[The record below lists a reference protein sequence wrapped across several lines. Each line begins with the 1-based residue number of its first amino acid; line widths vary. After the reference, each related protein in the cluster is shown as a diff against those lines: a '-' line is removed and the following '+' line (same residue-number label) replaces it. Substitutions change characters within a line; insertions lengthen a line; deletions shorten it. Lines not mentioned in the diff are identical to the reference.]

1 LNFLRLIMSAYVKTA
16 FIMDNGGYSVKAEHS
31 LSKCPKVTPNAV
43 MKSKRERRRVFVGD
57 EVEECG
63 DCSSL
68 FYSLPIQKGYL
79 LNWEVQRKVWDH
91 LLGPTRHNIDCK
103 NTCLVI
109 TQPMFN
115 FNSIREAM
123 YEVIFEHYGFHSL
136 YTNTAP
142 VFSAY
147 KYAYENHEQWGC
159 VIVDSGY
166 SFTHIVPV
174 FKGKVQYQAVI
185 RLSMGGKA
193 LTNFLKEI
201 VSYRLLNV
209 MEETYVMNQ
218 CKEDMCYVSE
228 NLNMDFKEVV
238 QPLERNS
245 IVREYVLPN
254 FVDRMRGYMRER
266 NALPEK
272 NSDEQFLRLGV
283 ERFSVPELLFSPSD
297 VGIQEMGLAEAL
309 AYSILQR
316 CPETIQPYLL
326 NNILLTGGN
335 CLFKGIQKRL
345 WSDLRSLVPEE
356 FDIRV
361 KLADDPVCNAW
372 QGARLF
378 TTGKMFQQSVV
389 TKKQYDEV
397 GVTLCNDKLHC

>member
-1 LNFLRLIMSAYVKTA
+1 MSAYVKTA
-16 FIMDNGGYSVKAEHS
+16 FIMDNGGYSVKAELS

-218 CKEDMCYVSE
+218 CKEDIK
-228 NLNMDFKEVV
+228 FKYGF
-238 QPLERNS
+238 QRN
-245 IVREYVLPN
+245 
-254 FVDRMRGYMRER
+254 RMRGYMRER